1 MTTYNP
7 IANSTFL
14 EYAGYGIADQ
24 SQTVEQAYQ
33 MTDGGDF
40 PNGSSYGINVAL
52 VLERANDP
60 TAMLAGDWG
69 SRQAALETLNSTGS
83 LWTTY
88 GADVTQY
95 NNSVAFIKDTLGL
108 TILDSSNSNYI
119 SSAASR
125 TIWVEINTQ
134 AEWKALFGPDTPLQ
148 YSPTGGQ
155 QGEVWYWNG
164 SLSLPSELTVAGL
177 WLDQSTAPAAT
188 DMAPGVSVT
197 LPEGWQ
203 SIGNGA
209 DMPNTRPQDV
219 GTLYDFPLVGA
230 NYQTGAI
237 GVIEPGVGTSLT
249 GDEGGSQFETRLTD
263 YLTNVGTGGT
273 GTVLVQGANGQS
285 GISGERSLDVGIV
298 AAVNPNSDLI
308 LYNGSGDN
316 VVNGNAQ
323 ASVFTAIQSSIFGT
337 ASNYGNTESSGPAP
351 VTTDSWGDAQY
362 LAPDS
367 PFYYAYMQLYVDAAL
382 INQTTLIALGDGGSG
397 FETANGLTTVEN
409 NQTSPYNIL
418 VGGSSISTV
427 DAGAH
432 DPTLNGTDANF
443 TPIYSLAMAGDAATL
458 WRLMSGGLSH
468 LPSTAA
474 LGDWLV
480 ETVWNEYETT
490 DHLTFVDGN
499 GSDGSSYQANN
510 TGGGGMDTTQATP
523 DYQLDYGLAS
533 AIYTSLGLSGRGTPD
548 VVAPAGGNLFYSTPD
563 ANMENLVGEGG
574 TSAATPFWASLITQ
588 INYVF
593 NDQGLPNLGYMTD
606 LLYLA
611 SVIAPGSFNDV
622 TLGNNTSSFTLGGA
636 NYGGINPTGYGYEA
650 SAGYDLASGLG
661 SPNGLLLARSLTE
674 IAHSQVYFGATPD
687 VIDSGAGG
695 WTSGTAQ
702 TLLLQTTA
710 SADAT
715 ATVMTGGDSIDAGSA
730 AHAAYAWT
738 SQLAQQSLQSD
749 FDGALLAL
757 FDGQTQ
763 GSLTQAIVAGGES
776 VSVTFNGNTTVA
788 AQAGMSASFGF
799 ADFFSDANNSVR
811 LAQAVAVA
819 ETAGGADDVNVV
831 VRMRQVAGADLS
843 LMLYRVDDYN
853 GTIGG
858 LAPDQAGY
866 AAAAAARA
874 YAVMGGGTTIAG
886 PGDGNAGQS
895 QITGVDA
902 GDLIAMQ
909 LTNVTNGD
917 TFWAFSQA
925 NEVVGG
931 EHIAHL
937 WNYGANTWGWEDLA
951 GGGDRDFNDL
961 IVQLDFTSTAGSGLL
976 VA

>member
-14 EYAGYGIADQ
+14 EYAGYGIANQ
-24 SQTVEQAYQ
+24 TQTVEQAYQ

-40 PNGSSYGINVAL
+40 PNGASYGINVAL

-69 SRQAALETLNSTGS
+69 SRQAALQALNDTNA

-95 NNSVAFIKDTLGL
+95 NNSVAFIENTLGL
-108 TILDSSNSNYI
+108 KVLDSTNSNYI

-164 SLSLPSELTVAGL
+164 SLSLPTELSIAGL
-177 WLDQSTAPAAT
+177 WLDQDTAPAAS
-188 DMAPGVSVT
+188 DMDPGASVALPAGMQSMGNT
-197 LPEGWQ
+197 LGGGDVNPQ
-203 SIGNGA
+203 RIGE
-209 DMPNTRPQDV
+209 
-219 GTLYDFPLVGA
+219 LYDFPLNGA
-230 NYQTGAI
+230 DYQTGTV
-237 GVIEPGVGTSLT
+237 GLIEPGYGTSLS
-249 GDEGGSQFETRLTD
+249 GDETGTQFEARLTD
-263 YLTNVGTGGT
+263 YLTAVGTSGT
-273 GTVLVQGANGQS
+273 GSVFVQGINGQS

-298 AAVNPNSDLI
+298 AAVNPNSNLA
-308 LYNGSGDN
+308 LYNGSGDTPAT
-316 VVNGNAQ
+316 GNAD
-323 ASVFTAIQSSIFGT
+323 ATIFTAIQSSIFGT
-337 ASNYGNTESSGPAP
+337 ASNLGNTQSVSAAP
-351 VTTDSWGDAQY
+351 VTTDSYSDSQY
-362 LAPDS
+362 LAPGS

-397 FETANGLTTVEN
+397 FQSANGLTTVAN
-409 NQTSPYNIL
+409 NQTSAYNLL
-418 VGGSSISTV
+418 VGGSSLSTI
-427 DAGAH
+427 ATAQQ
-432 DPTLNGTDANF
+432 DPTLNGTNASF
-443 TPIYSLAMAGDAATL
+443 TPIYNLAMAGDAATL
-458 WRLMSGGLSH
+458 WQLMSGGLSH

-474 LGDWLV
+474 HDAWLV

-490 DHLTFVDGN
+490 DHQTFV
-499 GSDGSSYQANN
+499 SGSSYLENN
-510 TGGGGMDTTQATP
+510 SGSGGMDETQATP
-523 DYQLDYGLAS
+523 DYQLDYGLTS
-533 AIYTSLGLSGRGTPD
+533 AIYTSLGLTGRGTPD
-548 VVAPAGGNLFYSTPD
+548 VVAPAGGNMFFSTPD

-574 TSAATPFWASLITQ
+574 TSAATPFWAGLITQ

-611 SVIAPGSFNDV
+611 SVIAPGGFNDV
-622 TLGNNTSSFTLGGA
+622 TLGNNISSFTLGGA
-636 NYGGINPTGYGYEA
+636 DYGGINPTGLGYEA
-650 SAGYDLASGLG
+650 AAGYDLASGLG
-661 SPNGLLLARSLTE
+661 SPNGMLLARALTE
-674 IAHSQVYFGATPD
+674 IAHSQVYFSATPD
-687 VIDSGAGG
+687 VIDSNAGG

-702 TLLLQTTA
+702 TLLLQTSAT
-710 SADAT
+710 ADAT
-715 ATVMTGGDSIDAGSA
+715 ATVTAGGDSIDAGSV

-749 FDGALLAL
+749 FDGDLLAL

-763 GSLTQAIVAGGES
+763 GSLVQAIVAGGES
-776 VSVTFNGNTTVA
+776 LSVTFNGASTVA

-799 ADFFSDANNSVR
+799 ADFFSDASNSVR

-819 ETAGGADDVNVV
+819 ETANGADDANVV

-874 YAVMGGGTTIAG
+874 YAVLGGGTTIAG
-886 PGDGNAGQS
+886 PGDGNAGQA

-925 NEVVGG
+925 NETVGG

-961 IVQLDFTSTAGSGLL
+961 VVQLDFTSTAGSGLL

>member
-95 NNSVAFIKDTLGL
+95 DNSVDFIQNTLGL

-134 AEWKALFGPDTPLQ
+134 AQWKALFGPDTPLK

-155 QGEVWYWNG
+155 QGEVWYWEG

-177 WLDQSTAPAAT
+177 WLDQTTAPAAS

-209 DMPNTRPQDV
+209 DVPNTHPQRF
-219 GTLYDFPLVGA
+219 GELYDFPLNGA
-230 NYQTGAI
+230 DYQTGTI
-237 GVIEPGVGTSLT
+237 GLIEPGVGTSLS
-249 GDEGGSQFETRLTD
+249 GDETGTQFESRLTA
-263 YLTNVGTGGT
+263 YLTAVGTSGT
-273 GTVLVQGANGQS
+273 GAVFVQGINGQS
-285 GISGERSLDVGIV
+285 GIEGERSLDVGIV
-298 AAVNPNSDLI
+298 AAVNPNSNLA
-308 LYNGSGDN
+308 LYNGSGDKE
-316 VVNGNAQ
+316 VNGNAQ
-323 ASVFTAIQSSIFGT
+323 AGVFTAIQSSIFGT
-337 ASNYGNTESSGPAP
+337 ASNLGNTQSVGPAP

-382 INQTTLIALGDGGSG
+382 INQTTMIALGDGGSG
-397 FETANGLTTVEN
+397 FQTANGQTTVEN

-418 VGGSSISTV
+418 VGGSSLSTLGT
-427 DAGAH
+427 AAQ
-432 DPTLNGTDANF
+432 DPTLNGTDASF
-443 TPIYSLAMAGDAATL
+443 TPIYNLAMAGDAATL
-458 WRLMSGGLSH
+458 WRLMSGGLNH
-468 LPSTAA
+468 LPSTA
-474 LGDWLV
+474 LSTNWLV

-490 DHLTFVDGN
+490 DHQTFF
-499 GSDGSSYQANN
+499 SGSSYEVNN
-510 TGGGGMDTTQATP
+510 SGSGGMDTTQATP
-523 DYQLDYGLAS
+523 DYQLDYGLTS
-533 AIYTSLGLSGRGTPD
+533 AIYTTLGLSGRGTPD
-548 VVAPAGGNLFYSTPD
+548 VVAPAGGNMFYATPN

-622 TLGNNTSSFTLGGA
+622 TLGNNISSFTLGGA
-636 NYGGINPTGYGYEA
+636 DYGGINPTGYGYEA
-650 SAGYDLASGLG
+650 AAGYDLASGLG

-674 IAHSQVYFGATPD
+674 IAHSQVYFSATPD

-710 SADAT
+710 TASAT
-715 ATVMTGGDSIDAGSA
+715 ATVDTGATSTDVGSA
-730 AHAAYAWT
+730 ASGIYAWT

-749 FDGALLAL
+749 FDGDLLAL

-763 GSLTQAIVAGGES
+763 GTLAQAVVANGDS
-776 VSVTFNGNTTVA
+776 VSVTFNGGTAVA
-788 AQAGMSASFGF
+788 AQANLSASFGF
-799 ADFFSDANNSVR
+799 ADFFSDAGNSVR

-843 LMLYRVDDYN
+843 LMLYKVDDYN

-866 AAAAAARA
+866 AAAAAVRA
-874 YAVMGGGTTIAG
+874 YAVMGGGTAIAG
-886 PGDGNAGQS
+886 PGDGNAGQA

-909 LTNVTNGD
+909 LTNITNGD

-925 NEVVGG
+925 NEMVGG
-931 EHIAHL
+931 EHVAHL
-937 WNYGANTWGWEDLA
+937 WNYGANTWGWEDLL

-976 VA
+976 VT